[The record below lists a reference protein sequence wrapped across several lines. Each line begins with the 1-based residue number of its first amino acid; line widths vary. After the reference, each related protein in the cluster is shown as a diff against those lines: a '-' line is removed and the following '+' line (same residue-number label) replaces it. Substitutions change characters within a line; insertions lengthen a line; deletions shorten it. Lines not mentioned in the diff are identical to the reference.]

1 MDAAVLGRED
11 GLFDLTGLPATAL
24 DAQYVKGREAPVF
37 AYKIMGGR

>member
-1 MDAAVLGRED
+1 VLSEATFKALRTD
-11 GLFDLTGLPATAL
+11 VPATAL